1 MVLPDLVDVFVNCL
15 EAGVLLRLLRWLPWA
30 LLLVGFYLVHQIRED
45 LVSPEMEKAL
55 EYLVLVVEIVHL
67 DDERVYFLNLVD
79 HVQVLLRLDRVQYP
93 FRLLTQLW
101 ELQERG
107 WGARLGSAHNKVDH
121 LGLA

>member
-1 MVLPDLVDVFVNCL
+1 
-15 EAGVLLRLLRWLPWA
+15 
-30 LLLVGFYLVHQIRED
+30 
-45 LVSPEMEKAL
+45 
-55 EYLVLVVEIVHL
+55 
-67 DDERVYFLNLVD
+67 VD

>member
-15 EAGVLLRLLRWLPWA
+15 EAGVLLGLLRWLPWA

-107 WGARLGSAHNKVDH
+107 RGARLGSAHNKVDH